1 MHHLRRTVHT
11 VYAVSVKRSWGK
23 ILLSL
28 PPLSLSLS
36 LSSYTVE
43 TDISH
48 ASSAAIAES
57 KKVADQ
63 PMQYKWNVEKYK

>member
-11 VYAVSVKRSWGK
+11 VYADSVKRSWGK
-23 ILLSL
+23 ILLS
-28 PPLSLSLS
+28 PLSLSLS